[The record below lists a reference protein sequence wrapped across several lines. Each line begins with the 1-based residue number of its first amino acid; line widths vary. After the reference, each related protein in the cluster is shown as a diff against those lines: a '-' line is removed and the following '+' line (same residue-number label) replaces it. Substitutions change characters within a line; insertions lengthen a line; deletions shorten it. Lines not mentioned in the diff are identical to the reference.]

1 MLSIKHKPLNNRQF
15 LVMAL
20 GLAIILRLC
29 LMPFFAHV
37 DLFSEARRLFFVL
50 DNGYYFDQGHRLV
63 VYYIEMVF
71 TAFSTLFIDVTDGLF
86 LLEDPTKSTSDLVD
100 YGFFLSDPNIYRH
113 LFFFKLPYLLFDIA
127 TALVIWRFID
137 KPEHKKIALLIWL
150 FNPITLF
157 ATYIFGRFEVI
168 SLFFLAVT
176 AWQLKYHR
184 VFFASFMF
192 AVSLH
197 CREIN
202 LIFAPFFLLA
212 IIDFKDHFLKNTFVI
227 ATSIAIIAVTFL
239 LPAWLIK
246 ISGGNLMLFV
256 DPTATN
262 GSDAFQKML
271 SLGYYWFYPIIIA
284 LAALAIYAWEIGDKS
299 HSERFVICSALAI
312 CIYFGFNVHSVH
324 YAAWI
329 VIFPIMAIQFDKKM
343 VLPFIALS
351 GIWIVM
357 WLLKTDN
364 GVFTL
369 FLAAPLST
377 DFIGMGH
384 FPSYFQQ
391 HFASEA
397 LSLHQVIQIVRSL
410 FLVVMGFFAYRLL
423 SNKFKGA

>member
-1 MLSIKHKPLNNRQF
+1 MHKPLNNRQF
-15 LVMAL
+15 LILAL
-20 GLAIILRLC
+20 GIAVFLRLC

-37 DLFSEARRLFFVL
+37 DLFSEARRLFYVL
-50 DNGYYFDQGHRLV
+50 ENDYYFDQGHRLV

-71 TAFSTLFIDVTDGLF
+71 TAFSMLFINVTEGLF
-86 LLEDPTKSTSDLVD
+86 HLQDPTQSTSDLVD

-127 TALVIWRFID
+127 TALAIWHFID

-150 FNPITLF
+150 FNPLTLF

-168 SLFFLAVT
+168 SLFFLVIT
-176 AWQLKYHR
+176 ALQLKYHR
-184 VFFASFMF
+184 VFFASFLF
-192 AVSLH
+192 ALSLH

-202 LIFAPFFLLA
+202 LLFAPFFLLA
-212 IIDFKDHFLKNTFVI
+212 IIDFKDHFMKNILTLVV
-227 ATSIAIIAVTFL
+227 SISIITITFL
-239 LPAWLIK
+239 LPAWLIE
-246 ISGGNLMLFV
+246 STGGNLMLFV
-256 DPTATN
+256 DPAATS
-262 GSDAFQKML
+262 GSDAFKKML

-284 LAALAIYAWEIGDKS
+284 LAALAIYAWEIGHKS
-299 HSERFVICSALAI
+299 HSERFVICSALSI

-329 VIFPIMAIQFDKKM
+329 VLFPILAIQFDKKV

-351 GIWIVM
+351 GIWVVM
-357 WLLKTDN
+357 WLLKTDS

-377 DFIGMGH
+377 DFIGTGH
-384 FPSYFQQ
+384 FPTFFQR
-391 HFASEA
+391 HIATDS
-397 LSLHQVIQIVRSL
+397 LSLHQAVQIVRSL

-423 SNKFKGA
+423 RSADKKA

>member
-1 MLSIKHKPLNNRQF
+1 MSRINHKPLNNRQF
-15 LVMAL
+15 LVLAL
-20 GLAIILRLC
+20 GIAVVLRLC

-50 DNGYYFDQGHRLV
+50 ENGYYFDQGHRLV
-63 VYYIEMVF
+63 VYYIEMAF

-86 LLEDPTKSTSDLVD
+86 HLEDPTQSTSDIVD
-100 YGFFLSDPNIYRH
+100 YGFFLSDHNIYRH

-184 VFFASFMF
+184 IFFASFMF

-202 LIFAPFFLLA
+202 LLFAPFFLLA
-212 IIDFKDHFLKNTFVI
+212 IIDFKDHFIKNTVVI
-227 ATSIAIIAVTFL
+227 STSIAIIALTFL

-246 ISGGNLMLFV
+246 VSGGNLMLFV
-256 DPTATN
+256 DPNATS
-262 GSDAFQKML
+262 GDDAFQKML

-284 LAALAIYAWEIGDKS
+284 LSALAIYAWEIGDKP
-299 HSERFVICSALAI
+299 HSERFVICAALAI

-329 VIFPIMAIQFDKKM
+329 VLFPVMAIQFDKKM
-343 VLPFIALS
+343 GLPFVALCGVWIA
-351 GIWIVM
+351 M

-377 DFIGMGH
+377 DFIGTGH
-384 FPSYFQQ
+384 FPSFFQQ
-391 HFASEA
+391 HLASDT
-397 LSLHQVIQIVRSL
+397 LSLHQLIQIVRSL

-423 SNKFKGA
+423 RNKFKGA

>member
-1 MLSIKHKPLNNRQF
+1 MHKPLNNRQF
-15 LVMAL
+15 LILAL
-20 GLAIILRLC
+20 GIAVILRLC

-37 DLFSEARRLFFVL
+37 DLFSEARRLFYAL
-50 DNGYYFDQGHRLV
+50 ENDYYFDQGHRLV
-63 VYYIEMVF
+63 VYYIEMFF
-71 TAFSTLFIDVTDGLF
+71 TAFSMLFINVTDGLF
-86 LLEDPTKSTSDLVD
+86 HLPDPTQSTSDLVD

-137 KPEHKKIALLIWL
+137 KPEHKKVALLIWL
-150 FNPITLF
+150 FNPLTLF

-168 SLFFLAVT
+168 SLFFLVVT
-176 AWQLKYHR
+176 ALQLKYHR
-184 VFFASFMF
+184 VFFASFLF
-192 AVSLH
+192 ALSLH

-202 LIFAPFFLLA
+202 LLFAPFFLLA
-212 IIDFKDHFLKNTFVI
+212 IIDFKDHFMKNILTLAV
-227 ATSIAIIAVTFL
+227 SISIIAVTFL

-246 ISGGNLMLFV
+246 ITGGNLMLFV
-256 DPTATN
+256 DPAETS
-262 GSDAFQKML
+262 GSDAFKKML

-284 LAALAIYAWEIGDKS
+284 LSALAIYAWEIGHKP
-299 HSERFVICSALAI
+299 HSERFVICAALAI

-329 VIFPIMAIQFDKKM
+329 VLFPILAIQFDKEV
-343 VLPFIALS
+343 VLPFVALS
-351 GIWIVM
+351 GIWVIM

-377 DFIGMGH
+377 DFIGTGH
-384 FPSYFQQ
+384 FPTFFQQ
-391 HFASEA
+391 HIATDS
-397 LSLHQVIQIVRSL
+397 LNLHQTIQIVRSL

-423 SNKFKGA
+423 KNTGKQA